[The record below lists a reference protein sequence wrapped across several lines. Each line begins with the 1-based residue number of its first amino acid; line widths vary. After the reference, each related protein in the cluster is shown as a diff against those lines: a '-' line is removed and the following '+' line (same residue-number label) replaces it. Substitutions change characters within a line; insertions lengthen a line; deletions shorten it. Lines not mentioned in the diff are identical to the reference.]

1 MAWNRP
7 SDTYD
12 TKGVCSHAQA
22 WRGSRFW
29 LITLL
34 VAIASAI
41 AVSGWFYMTPQGQIQ
56 TKDASHVRETN
67 MIKEV
72 TPIQINNSV
81 VADEPEEEAKND
93 ILQIGSKTYNLAK
106 LRRDNPQLYEQ
117 VTGEHARVEAQLEK
131 IRRSPV
137 KGIAEQLLALSTPGE
152 KGEAIPPLPISED
165 DVSELEQEADKM
177 LSELPK
183 VEEYDTEVSLEIKN
197 NLIELKEEFLA
208 AREQGM
214 SFYDFIR
221 KRQERAHDDAAHL
234 QDAVKLNEEI
244 YTDETVSDKDYEA
257 TRKKIDKLLK
267 LEGYKGLPPLT
278 EEQVQSAEEHAEQ
291 QAEEVK

>member
-1 MAWNRP
+1 M
-7 SDTYD
+7 
-12 TKGVCSHAQA
+12 
-22 WRGSRFW
+22 
-29 LITLL
+29 
-34 VAIASAI
+34 
-41 AVSGWFYMTPQGQIQ
+41 
-56 TKDASHVRETN
+56 
-67 MIKEV
+67 
-72 TPIQINNSV
+72 
-81 VADEPEEEAKND
+81 
-93 ILQIGSKTYNLAK
+93 
-106 LRRDNPQLYEQ
+106 
-117 VTGEHARVEAQLEK
+117 TGEHARVEAQLEK

>member
-7 SDTYD
+7 SNTSGS
-12 TKGVCSHAQA
+12 KGA
-22 WRGSRFW
+22 RGPVQGSRCSRFW
-29 LITLL
+29 LFPLL
-34 VAIASAI
+34 LAIAIAI
-41 AVSGWFYMTPQGQIQ
+41 AVLGWLYETTPKQKQ
-56 TKDASHVRETN
+56 TKAEAKVRVTDK
-67 MIKEV
+67 IKEV
-72 TPIQINNSV
+72 TPVKINNSV
-81 VADEPEEEAKND
+81 VVEKPEEESTNE
-93 ILQIGSKTYNLAK
+93 ILHIGSKAYDLTK
-106 LRRDNPQLYEQ
+106 LRRDNPQLYDQ
-117 VTGEHARVEAQLEK
+117 VTGEHARIEAQLEK

-137 KGIAEQLLALSTPGE
+137 KGLAEQLLALSTPGE

-165 DVSELEQEADKM
+165 DAAELEKEADKM

-183 VEEYDTEVSLEIKN
+183 VEEHDTEVSLEIKN
-197 NLIELKEEFLA
+197 NLIAIKEEFLA

-221 KRQERAHDDAAHL
+221 KRQERAQDDAAHL
-234 QDAVKLNEEI
+234 QDAVKLNEET

-278 EEQVQSAEEHAEQ
+278 EEQVQSADEHAEQ